1 MLSPS
6 KMPLEQEM
14 FAGSAAFFQFL
25 CVIEISLRLRLRM
38 PRQQVLC
45 RRKRIGHKIK
55 ITAVDQKLNQ
65 SPDKQNQTED
75 RQNIDKRQQRIVRK
89 KGASGAENQRCQR
102 EAQ

>member
-1 MLSPS
+1 M
-6 KMPLEQEM
+6 
-14 FAGSAAFFQFL
+14 
-25 CVIEISLRLRLRM
+25 
-38 PRQQVLC
+38 
-45 RRKRIGHKIK
+45 
-55 ITAVDQKLNQ
+55 DQKLNQ